1 VPVIRNDGSSTL
13 FQLLIIFHIEPHREK
28 EGLKTGDRKE
38 GCEQGTCCGHR
49 SDEQSI
55 NKKIA
60 AKSKTNR
67 GEDETQ
73 RIKKYQG
80 MKVSDNVFFLE
91 PPQKEFQKKKGK
103 GKNYFGNFDA

>member
-1 VPVIRNDGSSTL
+1 
-13 FQLLIIFHIEPHREK
+13 
-28 EGLKTGDRKE
+28 LKTGDREE
-38 GCEQGTCCGHR
+38 GCKQSARCCHR

-60 AKSKTNR
+60 AENKTNR
-67 GEDETQ
+67 GEGETQ
-73 RIKKYQG
+73 RIKKYQR
-80 MKVSDNVFFLE
+80 MKVPDNVFFLE